1 MTRSHAFFLTLP
13 AKIGPDTNSHKLV
26 VAEARFW
33 PQRRLAIRT
42 MTQDLIGCCNYRK
55 LKALIPLE
63 AVFADDPLS
72 AVRGILLP
80 FFIVLRSS
88 GSKICLNMCHG
99 NSENSDGCPNLFR
112 ICLIYET

>member
-13 AKIGPDTNSHKLV
+13 AKIGRDTNSHKLV

-33 PQRRLAIRT
+33 PQRGLAIRT

-80 FFIVLRSS
+80 FLLFYGLLVAKYALICAMVIQKIQMAVQIFS
-88 GSKICLNMCHG
+88 GVV
-99 NSENSDGCPNLFR
+99 
-112 ICLIYET
+112 